1 MLLLQGAP
9 SAVVSWAQRGLLPV
23 HVVPLHGWT
32 AVLPAGPSQAEPPYD
47 DTLKALAGRPV
58 SSRLRPAIGL
68 FAVDGNA
75 VVSVHR
81 SGWRATQRW
90 FVWAPG
96 EGVLQ
101 PRQLVAGRPADLV
114 AASGTRDRTA
124 RRWVRELLVD
134 GDGDAAHFL
143 AGLLELL
150 ALPGSDLL
158 DGRRDPAA
166 TRGYTMV
173 EPAEQHVALFEKI
186 INDEA
191 RHRAELEED

>member
-1 MLLLQGAP
+1 MVLLQGGP
-9 SAVVSWAQRGLLPV
+9 EAVASWAQRGLLPV
-23 HVVPLHGWT
+23 HVVPFERWT
-32 AVLPAGPSQAEPPYD
+32 AVLPAGPSRAVPPYD
-47 DTLKALAGRPV
+47 DTLKTLAGRPV
-58 SSRLRPAIGL
+58 PSRLRPAIGL

-75 VVSVHR
+75 VVSAHSR
-81 SGWRATQRW
+81 GWRQTQRW
-90 FVWAPG
+90 FVWVPG

-101 PRQLVAGRPADLV
+101 PAELVAGRPADLV

-134 GDGDAAHFL
+134 GSGDAPYFL

-158 DGRRDPAA
+158 DGRRDPVA
-166 TRGYTMV
+166 TRGYIRV
-173 EPAEQHVALFEKI
+173 EPGDHHVARFEKI
-186 INDEA
+186 ISDET